1 MRIATMA
8 TGGIGGYLAVKL
20 AQAGTEVACIARG
33 AHLAA
38 IRDRGLSLSGPEGEV
53 TVQPWRATDD
63 PAEVGPVDAVI
74 FGVKG
79 DGLLGAAQALQPMLG
94 PYTVV
99 VPFLNGVEAT
109 ERLAGLLPGGAVAK
123 GVARISTTVAAP
135 GVIGQT
141 GSFATFVF
149 AEADGTQSPRLA
161 GLRAALQ
168 AAGVAAPV
176 PEDIDVEL
184 WRKFVFFSAVSGV
197 TAAGRCRMGDVQDC
211 AELAALFRS
220 VLAETTA
227 LGRALGVALPE
238 GAETEAWAA
247 AEALPREMRA
257 STAVD
262 LEAGRPVE
270 TRWINGAV
278 VRLAAAAGLPVPA
291 NATLAALLAPHC
303 PAPDA

>member
-1 MRIATMA
+1 MRIAVMA

-20 AQAGTEVACIARG
+20 TAAGHEVACIARG

-38 IRDRGLSLSGPEGEV
+38 IRDRGLTLRGPEGDT
-53 TVQPWRATDD
+53 TVRPRAATDD
-63 PAEVGPVDAVI
+63 PAGVGPVDAVI

-79 DGLLGAAQALQPMLG
+79 DGLLAAARLSRPLVG
-94 PYTVV
+94 PETVV

-109 ERLAGLLPGGAVAK
+109 DRLAALLPPAAVAK

-141 GSFATFVF
+141 GAFASFLF
-149 AEADGTQSPRLA
+149 AAADNAQSPRLQA
-161 GLRAALQ
+161 LRAALEG
-168 AAGVAAPV
+168 AGVAAPV
-176 PEDIDVEL
+176 PDDIDVEL
-184 WRKFVFFSAVSGV
+184 WRKFVFFSALSGV
-197 TAAGRCRMGDVQDC
+197 TAAGRCRIGDVQ
-211 AELAALFRS
+211 ASPELSGLFRT
-220 VLAETTA
+220 VLAETAA
-227 LGRALGVALPE
+227 LGRALGVGLPAGTE
-238 GAETEAWAA
+238 AEAWAA
-247 AEALPREMRA
+247 AQTLPREMRA

-278 VRLAAAAGLPVPA
+278 VRLAAAQGLSVPA

-303 PAPDA
+303 PAPEA